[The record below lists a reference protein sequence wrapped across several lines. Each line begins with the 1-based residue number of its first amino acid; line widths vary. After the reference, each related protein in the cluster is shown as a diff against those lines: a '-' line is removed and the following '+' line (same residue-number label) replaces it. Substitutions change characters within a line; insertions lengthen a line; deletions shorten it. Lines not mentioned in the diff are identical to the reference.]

1 MTLLTTRNLAL
12 LLLTASLVAA
22 CGIEPKPAERDRG
35 RGNSIPD
42 PNDLPGRSSIFK
54 DKPVE
59 RAAEEEIVLPP
70 YPSDRD
76 LINVDVRNFS
86 SARVGLDR
94 RHINVGGDAVVRYSL
109 VIVSDTGV
117 KNVFYEG
124 IRCDPAEWRV
134 YALGRADE
142 SWARTEGTKWKTVD
156 QVGYNSIRYT
166 LARDYLC
173 EQTGL
178 PVKSSDVAITK
189 IMSSRAKRD
198 TRNY

>member
-1 MTLLTTRNLAL
+1 MRAASCLHLFLAMLLIAG
-12 LLLTASLVAA
+12 
-22 CGIEPKPAERDRG
+22 CGVEPTKPEADRG

-59 RAAEEEIVLPP
+59 RPTEEEIALPT
-70 YPSDRD
+70 YPRNED
-76 LINVDVRNFS
+76 LINVEIRNFS
-86 SARVGLDR
+86 ATRVGLDR
-94 RHINVGGDAVVRYSL
+94 RNISVGADAVVRYSL

-173 EQTGL
+173 EDTGL
-178 PVKSSDVAITK
+178 PVKSSQVAINK

>member
-1 MTLLTTRNLAL
+1 MSAAVRLAAVL
-12 LLLTASLVAA
+12 ITACVAA
-22 CGIEPKPAERDRG
+22 CGTPTKPEPDRG

-42 PNDLPGRSSIFK
+42 PNEIPGRSSIFS
-54 DKPVE
+54 DKPKE
-59 RAAEEEIVLPP
+59 RPLEEEVALPL
-70 YPSDRD
+70 YPRNED
-76 LINVDVRNFS
+76 LINVEIRNFS
-86 SARVGLDR
+86 TARVGLDR
-94 RHINVGGDAVVRYSL
+94 RNITVGADAVVRYSL

-124 IRCDPAEWRV
+124 IRCDPAEWKV

-142 SWARTEGTKWKTVD
+142 SWARTEGTKWRTVD

-173 EQTGL
+173 EDTGL
-178 PVKSSDVAITK
+178 PVKTSQVAIDK
-189 IMSSRAKRD
+189 IMRSRAKRD